1 MRSTPLGSVCEIE
14 MGQAPKGSSYNDSG
28 DGYPL
33 LAGAGDFG
41 DDLPAASK
49 FTTEPTKLSKRNDIL
64 LCIRATI
71 GDLNWSDREYCL
83 GRGVAGLRPKNGEL
97 DRRYLWQ
104 WLSFVKPELEKR
116 ARGSTF
122 KQVSRKDIF
131 DLEILLPSTID
142 EQRRIAAILDKSDG
156 VRRKREQIIAKAD
169 EFLKSVFVDM
179 FGDLELNTKGWDTQ
193 FLRDILETDPQNGLY
208 KPAQDYGAG
217 TLILRIDSF
226 YDGYLVSEKPLK
238 RLRIDEK
245 TVTKYRLVNGD
256 VVINRVN
263 SREYLGK
270 SALIE
275 GLEEDTVF
283 ESNMMR
289 FRADDAKVNSRFL
302 VDQLQTQYIRR
313 QILRASKDAV
323 NQSSINQTDVNNFD
337 IRVPPLKLQQ
347 LYADAVAIKKR
358 NDLTLDLARV
368 EADHLFSSLSQR
380 AFRGEL

>member
-1 MRSTPLGSVCEIE
+1 MRSTLLGSVCEIE

-41 DDLPAASK
+41 DDLPAALK

-104 WLSFVKPELEKR
+104 WLSFVRPELEKR

-131 DLEILLPSTID
+131 DLDILLPSTID

-169 EFLKSVFVDM
+169 EFLKSVFADM

-193 FLRDILETDPQNGLY
+193 FLRDVLETDPQNGLY
-208 KPAQDYGAG
+208 KPAQDYGSG
-217 TLILRIDSF
+217 TPILRIDSF

-256 VVINRVN
+256 LIINRVN

-302 VDQLQTQYIRR
+302 Y
-313 QILRASKDAV
+313 
-323 NQSSINQTDVNNFD
+323 QSS
-337 IRVPPLKLQQ
+337 
-347 LYADAVAIKKR
+347 
-358 NDLTLDLARV
+358 
-368 EADHLFSSLSQR
+368 H
-380 AFRGEL
+380 